1 VSRATVRLRR
11 PADKDSCRSKRL
23 NSCMKPGAGKAARCV
38 MRPGRAPSDRR
49 TGETHAGKTA
59 MTGTTRSSADI
70 EPRRKRILFRCWHRG
85 IREMDLVLG
94 SFADAEIETLSEAEL
109 DELEAIMA
117 EHDRDLVM
125 WVTGERPV
133 PDRFRTGLFP
143 RICAFTPD
151 FSPVTAETFGKTK

>member
-1 VSRATVRLRR
+1 MVAAASR
-11 PADKDSCRSKRL
+11 PAPVATMALIPLDGRSDP
-23 NSCMKPGAGKAARCV
+23 N
-38 MRPGRAPSDRR
+38 
-49 TGETHAGKTA
+49 AGKTTD
-59 MTGTTRSSADI
+59 MTGSTRSSADI

-94 SFADAEIETLSEAEL
+94 AFADAEITTLSDAEL

-117 EHDRDLVM
+117 EDDADLVK

-133 PDRFRTGLFP
+133 PERFRTGLFP

-151 FSPVTAETFGKTK
+151 FSPVTAESLGKPR

>member
-1 VSRATVRLRR
+1 
-11 PADKDSCRSKRL
+11 
-23 NSCMKPGAGKAARCV
+23 
-38 MRPGRAPSDRR
+38 
-49 TGETHAGKTA
+49 

-94 SFADAEIETLSEAEL
+94 TFADAEIETLSEAEL
-109 DELEAIMA
+109 DELEEIMA

-133 PDRFRTGLFP
+133 PERFLTGLFP
-143 RICAFTPD
+143 RIRAFTPD
-151 FSPVTAETFGKTK
+151 FSPVTAETFGKAK